1 MKEID
6 FRSNRERIIQRER
19 QRKIEMRKE
28 KMLKIVLIAS
38 ITFCIIMILILNYVT
53 KDTSNEIYRKCI
65 ENGNGIRYCER
76 NA

>member
-28 KMLKIVLIAS
+28 KMLKIVLIES